1 MWGGPIKL
9 SGEFPKMQL
18 MEIMLLK
25 YCSVS
30 FGLLFGI
37 SLRNLISL
45 SSNPNIWKPQ
55 NSNKV
60 LENHFKKGTF
70 GGIFKSCATVWIWF
84 EKWMILWSE
93 ESQNWRLKSPIIR
106 GNFQTKK
113 SRLSHYANSSWF
125 PVDRKWVSHSSNFM
139 KQSRCCWYYSIP
151 EKHTKAALC
160 SIFQNDFITDSWE
173 PQICLLLRPLI
184 VLLLDWLTAVAF
196 LEAKQLSTRDNF
208 QTKSELESVSN
219 SYKNDDDLKF
229 SSKI

>member
-1 MWGGPIKL
+1 MSVL
-9 SGEFPKMQL
+9 AYFLVFPL
-18 MEIMLLK
+18 EISFHSLLIQI
-25 YCSVS
+25 
-30 FGLLFGI
+30 FG
-37 SLRNLISL
+37 
-45 SSNPNIWKPQ
+45 NP
-55 NSNKV
+55 KV
-60 LENHFKKGTF
+60 PTRFRKITLKKGTF
-70 GGIFKSCATVWIWF
+70 KGIFKSCATVWIWF

>member
-1 MWGGPIKL
+1 
-9 SGEFPKMQL
+9 
-18 MEIMLLK
+18 
-25 YCSVS
+25 
-30 FGLLFGI
+30 
-37 SLRNLISL
+37 
-45 SSNPNIWKPQ
+45 
-55 NSNKV
+55 
-60 LENHFKKGTF
+60 
-70 GGIFKSCATVWIWF
+70 
-84 EKWMILWSE
+84 MILWSE

-139 KQSRCCWYYSIP
+139 KQSRCCWYSIP

>member
-1 MWGGPIKL
+1 MSVL
-9 SGEFPKMQL
+9 AYFLVFPL
-18 MEIMLLK
+18 EISFHSLLIQI
-25 YCSVS
+25 
-30 FGLLFGI
+30 FG
-37 SLRNLISL
+37 
-45 SSNPNIWKPQ
+45 NPKIPTRFWKIT
-55 NSNKV
+55 
-60 LENHFKKGTF
+60 LKKGTF

-84 EKWMILWSE
+84 EKWTILWSE